1 MTYAAIYSII
11 YLPVTPELLEKGG
24 DSMEIFLAF
33 LVSVAAGLF
42 VEILCRWLDG
52 HE

>member
-1 MTYAAIYSII
+1 MLAGYTRAFSERGE
-11 YLPVTPELLEKGG
+11 V
-24 DSMEIFLAF
+24 MEILLAF

-42 VEILCRWLDG
+42 VEILCKWLDG